1 MTTFPRGMNR
11 RIFLS
16 LCAIFLSFVPV
27 SIAHNDRADVAA
39 AAAVSASPEDARPYR
54 FAFNV
59 VDFQHRFENK
69 VKNAQGILKNRAKGG
84 RKLVE
89 AIARACGACRRIALG
104 MDKAGDVH
112 GATRNKIASAAKPST
127 SDPLLER
134 VRGALMEKKRDDGSP
149 REWSFKDA
157 RGLRRGKGLAVRNV
171 IDHATRNSTKGEK
184 KLIPRERNNS
194 PEVNDQVHG
203 RTANDVRYRFNYT
216 ISSQGHQEDG
226 YVSGKKDYAA
236 RNETRV
242 NYLPNEFGHRPNVSS
257 FVNATND
264 ESQRELKGSFFLRY

>member
-1 MTTFPRGMNR
+1 M
-11 RIFLS
+11 
-16 LCAIFLSFVPV
+16 
-27 SIAHNDRADVAA
+27 
-39 AAAVSASPEDARPYR
+39 
-54 FAFNV
+54 
-59 VDFQHRFENK
+59 
-69 VKNAQGILKNRAKGG
+69 
-84 RKLVE
+84 
-89 AIARACGACRRIALG
+89 
-104 MDKAGDVH
+104 
-112 GATRNKIASAAKPST
+112 
-127 SDPLLER
+127 
-134 VRGALMEKKRDDGSP
+134 
-149 REWSFKDA
+149 
-157 RGLRRGKGLAVRNV
+157 RNV

-226 YVSGKKDYAA
+226 YVSGKKDYTA